1 MSHARSHARA
11 VALAPLAVAALALA
25 PARAAAGP
33 VAAVIVQGEAPCT
46 RDELVAALA
55 LRVPDRPVTVR
66 FEAGR
71 AWLELAGRVDV
82 VELDGATGRD
92 AARRIALAAA
102 ALAVD
107 ELDAGAPAPPPRIA
121 RVERAG
127 AASSDSAHL
136 DDDAA
141 PERATTA
148 RRAWTVAAR
157 VSSSAAVRTA
167 GAVGVELGGRRVR
180 LGLELGLA
188 SGAADAMDGVRVLA
202 APARACA
209 VSGGDVAVRACA
221 LVVPL
226 WVDGGAADRGVL
238 VGGSLAGTGRA
249 VVDGVELIYQVGVD
263 AHANQLDYRWSGAPV
278 LTTPWLAVWTGVG
291 VRWEGGP

>member
-1 MSHARSHARA
+1 VSHARSHARA

-46 RDELVAALA
+46 RDELVSALA
-55 LRVPDRPVTVR
+55 LRVGDRPVTVR

-107 ELDAGAPAPPPRIA
+107 ELKPGAPAPAAPA
-121 RVERAG
+121 RVAL
-127 AASSDSAHL
+127 AAPTGDAEAEL
-136 DDDAA
+136 RDDAS
-141 PERATTA
+141 PATTA

-202 APARACA
+202 TPARACA

-226 WVDGGAADRGVL
+226 WVDGGAGDRGVL